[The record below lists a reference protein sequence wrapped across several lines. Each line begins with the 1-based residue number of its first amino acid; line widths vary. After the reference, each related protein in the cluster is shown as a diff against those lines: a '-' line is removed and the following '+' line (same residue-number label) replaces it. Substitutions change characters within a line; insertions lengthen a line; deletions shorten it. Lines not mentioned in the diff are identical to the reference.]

1 MSILIVDDSL
11 ESCIALKKLLE
22 REGYKDIKIATSAHD
37 AFRLLG
43 IDDPEREVPNI
54 DVILMDV
61 MMPDINGLDACR
73 QLREKEQFR
82 NIPVLIM
89 TAHSKD
95 EFLES
100 AFAAGAMDYISKP
113 ISLTE
118 LRVRLRSALTLKQ
131 ERDTRLA
138 REQELVQLTRQLQD
152 SNEVLQQIS
161 ILDEL
166 TGIANRRHF
175 NMVLVQEW
183 RRSTR
188 EATPLSVVLIDI
200 DHFKRYNDV
209 YGHLQGDQ
217 CLKKVASTLGSA
229 LKRSTDLL
237 ARFGGEEFVVLLPR
251 TSVRGAAALA
261 KTLRTAI
268 ENLRMEHVGS
278 PDIQQVSIS
287 IGVATMIP
295 ERCANAD
302 ALIAAADKALYEA
315 KNLGRNQV
323 RVFHEMKDPAVHRH
337 QLQRN

>member
-1 MSILIVDDSL
+1 MGILIVDDSL
-11 ESCIALKKLLE
+11 ESCMALRKLLE
-22 REGYKDIKIATSAHD
+22 REGYKDINIASSAND

-43 IDDPEREVPNI
+43 VDDPHRKVPSI

-61 MMPDINGLDACR
+61 MMPEINGLDACR
-73 QLREKEQFR
+73 RLREKHELR

-118 LRVRLRSALTLKQ
+118 LRVRLRSAMTLKQ
-131 ERDTRLA
+131 ERDTRIA

-217 CLKKVASTLGSA
+217 CLKKVALTLGSS

-237 ARFGGEEFVVLLPR
+237 ARFGGEEFVLLLPR
-251 TSVRGAAALA
+251 TSVRGAGALA
-261 KTLRTAI
+261 ETLRTAV
-268 ENLRMEHVGS
+268 EGLHLEHVGCHETK
-278 PDIQQVSIS
+278 QVTIS

-295 ERCANAD
+295 ERNAT
-302 ALIAAADKALYEA
+302 AESLIAAADKALYEA
-315 KNLGRNQV
+315 KERGRNQV
-323 RVFHEMKDPAVHRH
+323 RIFYEMKDLTVHRH
-337 QLQRN
+337 HLHRN